1 MKTLSDNDKDLR
13 VLVLEPYCG
22 GSHKSFLDGLK
33 LLPIEFRFM
42 TFPARK
48 WKWRMRLAA
57 PLYAGKLHESGQR
70 FDRILC
76 SSFVDVAAF
85 RGLAPAWTRQ
95 VPLLTY
101 FHENQFAYPVQ
112 AEDGRD
118 LHFSLTNLTTALASD
133 SLAFNSEYNL
143 GSFLEGAKKL
153 LKSSHDMRL
162 GDLSRVL
169 DAKTRVLP
177 PGIDF
182 SAIDKMQGH
191 KKDNIPVIL
200 WNHRWE
206 HDKNPGTFFKAL
218 FKLDRK
224 GLDFHL
230 VVLGQSYKEI
240 PPIFAEARKKLG
252 HRILHFG
259 YAGSREEY
267 ARWLKSC
274 DIVVSTAGHE
284 FFGMAIIEA
293 VRAGCRPLLPRRLSY
308 PELFPG
314 EFLYEEK
321 DFLKKLTQEVSAFRR
336 LPQDRAVA
344 LTERFSWNALA
355 SGYRTWLAGSQVSG
369 AVHLRR
375 QA

>member
-1 MKTLSDNDKDLR
+1 MQADDKDLR
-13 VLVLEPYCG
+13 ILVLEPYCG

-33 LLPIEFRFM
+33 RFPFKFKFM

-57 PLYAGKLHESGQR
+57 PLYAKKLHELGQR

-76 SSFVDVAAF
+76 SSFVDVATF

-112 AEDGRD
+112 AEDERD

-133 SLAFNSEYNL
+133 SVAFNSLYNFS
-143 GSFLEGAKKL
+143 SFLGGAKKL

-162 GDLSRVL
+162 GDISGIL
-169 DAKTRVLP
+169 DAKTRILP

-182 SAIDKMQGH
+182 SDIDAVQGH
-191 KKDNIPVIL
+191 NKNQSPVIL

-206 HDKNPGTFFKAL
+206 HDKNPEVFFRTL
-218 FKLDRK
+218 FKLDLR
-224 GLDFHL
+224 DFDFNL

-240 PPIFAEARKKLG
+240 PLIFAEARKRLG
-252 HRILHFG
+252 HRLLHFG
-259 YAGSREEY
+259 YARSHREY
-267 ARWLKSC
+267 ARWLKSS
-274 DIVVSTAGHE
+274 DIVVSTARHE

-293 VRAGCRPLLPRRLSY
+293 IRAGCRPLLPCRLSY
-308 PELFPG
+308 PELFPK

-321 DFLKKLTQEVSAFRR
+321 EFLMRLRQEVSRKQR
-336 LPQDRAVA
+336 LSKKQAIE
-344 LTERFSWNALA
+344 LTERFSWDTLA
-355 SGYRTWLAGSQVSG
+355 PQYKKWLTNSTISK
-369 AVHLRR
+369 
-375 QA
+375 